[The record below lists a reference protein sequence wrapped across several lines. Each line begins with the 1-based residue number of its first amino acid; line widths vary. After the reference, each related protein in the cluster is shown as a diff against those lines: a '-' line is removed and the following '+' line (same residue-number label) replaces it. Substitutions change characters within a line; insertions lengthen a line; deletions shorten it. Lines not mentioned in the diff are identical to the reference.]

1 MAAVEERF
9 DLVVIGGGSAARDAA
24 GMASR
29 EHGAR
34 VALVERERWGGS
46 CPNVA
51 CTPTKAYLGAA
62 ELAHDLQRLA
72 PRIGI
77 EVGEAH
83 VDLARVRAW
92 KDSLRKPQAQWV
104 ADLEDA
110 GFATFPG
117 EAALVDAHTVRVD
130 GRELHADRIL
140 IASGSRTAVPP
151 VDGLDEVGWIDHVS
165 ALELTEVP
173 SSLLV
178 VGAGAVGLELGQ
190 AFARFGAEVT
200 IVDAADRIAP
210 LADGEASATLAA
222 ALQDEGIRLEPGVF
236 LQRVRRNGDAAVATI
251 APRDGAEAYEVQAQ
265 TLLLAAGRV
274 PNLEGLTPDAL
285 GLETTRA
292 GITVDE
298 HLRTSVPGIWAAGDV
313 TAVAQFTPIAQYQAR
328 VAVAD
333 MFGEDAP
340 PADYSVLPTA
350 IFTDPELG
358 GVGLTEEQAREQG
371 RDFEVVRNDYVR
383 RFSYLGARHGLFKV
397 VFDRRDRR
405 VLGIHVVSRNAGEI
419 VQGLSLGL
427 RLGATV
433 EDLAAMHHVFPT
445 FGEGVK
451 AAAER
456 AVPATAALM
465 TDAAFLDE

>member
-1 MAAVEERF
+1 MAPVEERF
-9 DLVVIGGGSAARDAA
+9 DLIVIGGGSAARDAA
-24 GMASR
+24 GMAAR
-29 EHGAR
+29 DHGAR

-51 CTPTKAYLGAA
+51 CSPTKAYLVAA

-77 EVGEAH
+77 EAGEPR
-83 VDLARVRAW
+83 VELARVRSW
-92 KDSLRKPQAQWV
+92 KDSLLKPQERWI
-104 ADLEDA
+104 ADLEAA
-110 GFATFPG
+110 GFATFTG
-117 EAALVDAHTVRVD
+117 EATLVDARTVRVD
-130 GRELHADRIL
+130 GHELHAERIL
-140 IASGSRTAVPP
+140 IASGSRTAIPP
-151 VDGLDEVGWIDHVS
+151 VEGLDEVGWVDHVS
-165 ALELTEVP
+165 ALELSELP
-173 SSLLV
+173 RSLLV
-178 VGAGAVGLELGQ
+178 VGAGAVGLEFGQ

-222 ALQDEGIRLEPGVF
+222 ALQDEGIRLQPGVF
-236 LQRVRRNGDAAVATI
+236 VQRVRREGETAVATI
-251 APRDGAEAYEVQAQ
+251 APRDGAAPYELRAE

-274 PNLEGLTPDAL
+274 PNLEGLTSDAL
-285 GLETTRA
+285 GLETTRS

-313 TAVAQFTPIAQYQAR
+313 TAVAQFTPIAQYEAR

-371 RDFEVVRNDYVR
+371 RDFEVVRNDHVR
-383 RFSYLGARHGLFKV
+383 RFSYIGARHGLFKV

-405 VLGIHVVSRNAGEI
+405 VLGIHVVSRSASEI
-419 VQGLSLGL
+419 VQGLSLGV
-427 RLGATV
+427 RLGATI

-456 AVPATAALM
+456 AMPSMSALL
-465 TDAAFLDE
+465 DAAFLDE